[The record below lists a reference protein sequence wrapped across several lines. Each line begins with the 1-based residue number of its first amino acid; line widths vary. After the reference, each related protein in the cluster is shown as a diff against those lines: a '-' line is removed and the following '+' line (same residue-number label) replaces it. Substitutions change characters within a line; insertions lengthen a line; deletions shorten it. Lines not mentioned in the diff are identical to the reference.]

1 VPIAADLPITHERLV
16 TPMQMNPIVKRVIS
30 EFWIAV
36 VIALAWA
43 IFRTWSSGKANW
55 LSGIVTFLTN
65 FGGALFLVNWFTG
78 QFFRVTRQHETE
90 QFLKTIVDS
99 QKELTSSI
107 SVLTKRIEEALR
119 SKEPTLTVDIVRDV
133 ARANSQ
139 VAKANSAVI
148 EVLSN
153 LPWEPT
159 GNFPF
164 QATSRTEK

>member
-1 VPIAADLPITHERLV
+1 
-16 TPMQMNPIVKRVIS
+16 M
-30 EFWIAV
+30 
-36 VIALAWA
+36 
-43 IFRTWSSGKANW
+43 
-55 LSGIVTFLTN
+55 
-65 FGGALFLVNWFTG
+65 NWFTG

-90 QFLKTIVDS
+90 QFLKTIVDR
-99 QKELTSSI
+99 QKALTSSI

-119 SKEPTLTVDIVRDV
+119 TKRANPNDRHRQGV
-133 ARANSQ
+133 AQANSQ
-139 VAKANSAVI
+139 VAEANSAVI